1 MASSTMAAI
10 VADVRIWW
18 VNVYPLSQRW
28 PLDAGIWHANARGA
42 EQGRDGRARFG
53 EAKALYAVRVTPRR
67 AA

>member
-1 MASSTMAAI
+1 MGGSMQAVVDGIAT
-10 VADVRIWW
+10 WW

-28 PLDAGIWHANARGA
+28 PLDAGIWHADGRSAQ
-42 EQGRDGRARFG
+42 QGRDGRARFG